1 MQSELILKEMSND
14 SVPHMSSLVC
24 LYFQSV
30 PFFFSSGAYDL
41 IEKN

>member
-1 MQSELILKEMSND
+1 MQSELILREMSND

-30 PFFFSSGAYDL
+30 HFFSSGAYDL